1 MGQPARTRRHAPNGH
16 PREVILDAATHLF
29 SEKGYAGTTMRDIA
43 KAVGVLPGS
52 LYAHIEAKEVLL
64 LEIVESGIDRYLMAG
79 DGLERLPGPVD
90 RLRAAVRSHV
100 AVVAESPQRALV
112 VFHQWRFLSGPNRA
126 RIVDKRGRY
135 EQMFTALIDD
145 GVEAGVFSD
154 RLDRRIAVRGIL
166 GALNW
171 TAEWYRADGPA
182 PAEVLADRL
191 GDAILWGLLR
201 SDGSGADRP
210 PPA

>member
-1 MGQPARTRRHAPNGH
+1 MEQSTSRQKRDRGR
-16 PREVILDAATHLF
+16 PREFILDAATRLF

-64 LEIVESGIDRYLMAG
+64 LEIVESGIDRYLMAA
-79 DGLERLPGPVD
+79 DGLDDMAGPGD

-100 AVVAESPQRALV
+100 DVVAESPQRALV

-135 EQMFTALIDD
+135 EQIFTGLIDD
-145 GVEAGVFSD
+145 GVEAGVFSE
-154 RLDRRIAVRGIL
+154 RLDRRVAVRGIL

-171 TAEWYRADGPA
+171 TAEWYRPNGPA
-182 PAEVLADRL
+182 SAEVVADRL
-191 GDAILWGLLR
+191 ADAFLWGFVR
-201 SDGSGADRP
+201 SDS
-210 PPA
+210 